1 MTVLRDRDPHL
12 DGTSDLAI
20 AVEGLARRL
29 PESLHSLARIA
40 YNYRWSWTPGGR
52 ELFRQ
57 FGAHR
62 FSLSGENPVRF
73 LRDLS
78 ERSLLEAATD
88 GEYLARVDM
97 VAQVLDADLA
107 RPART
112 DLGSGP
118 VAFLC
123 AEFGVHRSLP
133 VYSGGLGVLAGDLL
147 KEASDQGLPLVGV
160 GLFYRRGYLH
170 QRVDRTGWQ
179 QEYWIEADPEMLPV
193 VRVSNSDGSPL
204 TVRIPVWDGLLAAHV
219 WRTDVGRVPLYLLA
233 ADVAEHTPLQRWV
246 SARLYEGNRA
256 IRLAQYALLGVG
268 AVRALEAMSITPAL
282 FHLNEGHAA
291 LASLAV
297 ASRMAGLSNHDIG
310 DLATALKS
318 GRERF
323 VFTTHTPVQAGN
335 ETYTREEVLAVL
347 GSLAD
352 ELHFDREALVELGR
366 VHPADVGEASGL
378 TPLAI
383 HAARST
389 NAVSARHESVARG
402 MWHEMFP
409 LGATDQ
415 VPISHVTNAVHLPT
429 WMAPPMRALL
439 TRHFGEGWERHA
451 SDPAVWACVEAI
463 PDEELWEVRCEQRR
477 DLVAMIRRK
486 VVVDRLA
493 RGEDIDFVQAGADAF
508 DPSFLTIGFARRLA
522 TYKRLNLVLHDPA
535 RAMNL
540 LDHGQ
545 PAQFVFAGKAH
556 PLDDAAKAIA
566 QRMFALKRS
575 PGVDNRAVFIED
587 YDLSVASTLIAGCD
601 VWLNLPRPPLE
612 ASGTSGMKAALNG
625 CLNVS
630 VLDGWWMEGFDG
642 SNGWGIDGEVDPD
655 EAAQDERDAATLY
668 TVLEDEVKPSFH
680 ERDDRGIPKLWL
692 QRVRASMRTL
702 GPKYCATRMIDDYV
716 SQVYAPR

>member
-1 MTVLRDRDPHL
+1 MTVLRDRDSRL
-12 DGTSDLAI
+12 DGTSDLAR
-20 AVEGLARRL
+20 AVESLARRL
-29 PESLHSLARIA
+29 PEPLNPLAQIA

-52 ELFRQ
+52 ELFQQ

-62 FSLSGENPVRF
+62 FALSGENPVRF

-88 GEYLARVDM
+88 DGYLARIDA

-107 RPART
+107 HPART
-112 DLGSGP
+112 ELGDGP
-118 VAFLC
+118 VAFFC

-147 KEASDQGLPLVGV
+147 KEASDQALPLVGV
-160 GLFYRRGYLH
+160 GLLYRRGYLH

-179 QEYWIEADPEMLPV
+179 QEYWIEADPEMLPA
-193 VRVSNSDGSPL
+193 VRVTNCDGLPL
-204 TVRIPVWDGLLAAHV
+204 TVKVPVWDGLLAAHV
-219 WRTDVGRVPLYLLA
+219 WRTDVGRVPLYLL
-233 ADVAEHTPLQRWV
+233 DAEIAENTPLQRWV
-246 SARLYEGNRA
+246 GARLYEGNPA

-268 AVRALEAMSITPAL
+268 GVRALDAMGISPAL

-291 LASLAV
+291 LAALAV
-297 ASRMAGLSNHDIG
+297 ASKMAGFSNRHAG
-310 DLATALKS
+310 DLEMAIGR

-335 ETYTREEVLAVL
+335 ETYNREEILAVL

-352 ELHFDREALVELGR
+352 ELRFDRESLVGLGR
-366 VHPADVGEASGL
+366 VHPADAGEPSGL

-383 HAARST
+383 RAARST

-409 LGATDQ
+409 LGTTDQ
-415 VPISHVTNAVHLPT
+415 VPIGHVTNAVHLPT

-451 SDPAVWACVEAI
+451 SDPTVWAGVDAI
-463 PDEELWEVRCEQRR
+463 PDEELWGVRCEQRR
-477 DLVAMIRRK
+477 DLVALIRRK

-493 RGEDIDFVQAGADAF
+493 RGEDIDFVQAGAEAF
-508 DPSFLTIGFARRLA
+508 DPSFLTVGFARRLA
-522 TYKRLNLVLHDPA
+522 TYKRLSLLLHDA
-535 RAMNL
+535 TRALDL
-540 LDHGQ
+540 LDHDR

-566 QRMFALKRS
+566 QRMFELKRS
-575 PGVDNRAVFIED
+575 PGVGNRVVFIED
-587 YDLSVASTLIAGCD
+587 YDLSVADTLIAGCD

-642 SNGWGIDGEVDPD
+642 SNGWGIDGDVDPD
-655 EAAQDERDAATLY
+655 EAAKDARDAATLY
-668 TVLEDEVKPSFH
+668 AVLGDEVRPSFF

-702 GPKYCATRMIDDYV
+702 GPKYCATRMIDEYV
-716 SQVYAPR
+716 SRVYAPR